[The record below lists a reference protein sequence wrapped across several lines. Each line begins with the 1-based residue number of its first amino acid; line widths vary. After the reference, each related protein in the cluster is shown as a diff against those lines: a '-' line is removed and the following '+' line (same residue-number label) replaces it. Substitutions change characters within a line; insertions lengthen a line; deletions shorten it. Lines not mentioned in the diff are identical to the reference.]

1 MTSVLRT
8 AKSEQLDIAKAAT
21 LLARMQPH
29 LAQGMTFQ
37 QAGEAVLMRDYELL
51 AAVSTALRPGN
62 EVGQAFVS
70 EMAAQVYNEI
80 NN

>member
-1 MTSVLRT
+1 MTS
-8 AKSEQLDIAKAAT
+8 QLDIAKAAT
-21 LLARMQPH
+21 LLARMQSH
-29 LAQGMTFQ
+29 LAQGMTFR